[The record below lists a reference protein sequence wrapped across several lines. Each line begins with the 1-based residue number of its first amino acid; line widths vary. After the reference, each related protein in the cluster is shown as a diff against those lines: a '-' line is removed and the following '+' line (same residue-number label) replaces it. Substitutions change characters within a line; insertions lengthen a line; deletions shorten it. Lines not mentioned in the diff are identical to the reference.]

1 MTTWC
6 CGVLFGSETA
16 EKALLG
22 LSFVNLF
29 IMILVQKPAKPL
41 PDASL
46 GVIVVEH
53 RDRLARFRYVE
64 QIGSKS

>member
-1 MTTWC
+1 
-6 CGVLFGSETA
+6 
-16 EKALLG
+16 
-22 LSFVNLF
+22 
-29 IMILVQKPAKPL
+29 MILVQKPAKPL

-64 QIGSKS
+64 QLLYMQGAAYDRRDLLSIVRIQRLRLDSLWT